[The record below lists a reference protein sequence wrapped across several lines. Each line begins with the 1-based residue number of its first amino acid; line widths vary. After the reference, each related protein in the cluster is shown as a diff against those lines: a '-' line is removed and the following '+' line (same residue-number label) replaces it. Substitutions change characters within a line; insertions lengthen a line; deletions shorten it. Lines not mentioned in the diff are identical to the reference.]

1 MKKIVPFNNVLKF
14 NTDISEITAI
24 SLEHEIKTESNI
36 IEGIFYISGE
46 YKIMDGGINTLPF
59 KFDLPFDIALSETY
73 DDSTLKVDIDDFRYE
88 LIEKNKIKVNIDLSI
103 DGETIKIVEEPKE
116 EVKEET
122 LVREEPK
129 IITSINNEN
138 ININNNI
145 ELENEEKPNEKE
157 DNYVTYCVY
166 RVNEGDNI
174 SNILEKYHVT
184 KEELMEY
191 NDNLENIKPGDKL
204 IIPSK

>member
-1 MKKIVPFNNVLKF
+1 MRNQTPPKEADNFAV
-14 NTDISEITAI
+14 AI

-116 EVKEET
+116 EPKEEVKEET

-166 RVNEGDNI
+166 RINEGDNI